1 MKEGRIKRNSRIRSN
16 SLQVQIKKIFPT
28 RLNSR
33 ISAGLIIISL
43 TVIIAVA
50 APILTWHP
58 PLKTLVGEPF
68 TTPNLYYLFG
78 TDDLGRDIYSN
89 VIYGVRTSLITG
101 LSSVLIA
108 LIIGIL
114 IGVLAGYY
122 RGLLEDFL
130 MRITDMTLILPQF
143 LLALVIVAIFGQS
156 FQNIILAIGVVSW
169 PGIARM
175 VRAEFLSIRER
186 PFIEAAKAIG
196 LSDLKIIFNEIL
208 PNAIPAVIPYVILQ
222 VNAAILIE
230 AGLGFLGIADPNVPS
245 LGLMLNTAQQY
256 LTSAWWMAVFP
267 GLMLSTVVI
276 GLNLLG
282 DGLVEHLNPR
292 LRKR

>member
-1 MKEGRIKRNSRIRSN
+1 MNKIIGKNSLLKSNFLQLLFKKITPAKANSR
-16 SLQVQIKKIFPT
+16 VFT
-28 RLNSR
+28 
-33 ISAGLIIISL
+33 GLVVVLAITMMAI
-43 TVIIAVA
+43 T
-50 APILTWHP
+50 APLITWYP

-68 TTPNLYYLFG
+68 TTPNNYYLFG
-78 TDDLGRDIYSN
+78 TDDLGRDIYTN
-89 VIYGVRTSLITG
+89 VVYGIRTSLIVG

-108 LIIGIL
+108 VIIGTL

-143 LLALVIVAIFGQS
+143 LLALIIVAIFGQN
-156 FQNIILAIGVVSW
+156 FQNIIIAIGIVSW

-175 VRAEFLSIRER
+175 IRAEFLSIRER

-196 LSDLKIIFNEIL
+196 LSDIKIIFSEIL
-208 PNAIPAVIPYVILQ
+208 PNAMPSVIPYVILQ
-222 VNAAILIE
+222 INAAILIE

-256 LTSAWWMAVFP
+256 LMNAWWMAVFP
-267 GLMLSTVVI
+267 GLMLSIIVI

-282 DGLVEHLNPR
+282 DGLVEYLNPR

>member
-1 MKEGRIKRNSRIRSN
+1 MA
-16 SLQVQIKKIFPT
+16 IF
-28 RLNSR
+28 
-33 ISAGLIIISL
+33 
-43 TVIIAVA
+43 
-50 APILTWHP
+50 APFITWHP
-58 PLKTLVGEPF
+58 PLKTLVGNPF
-68 TTPNLYYLFG
+68 TVPNNHYPFG

-89 VIYGVRTSLITG
+89 VIYGLRTSLIVG
-101 LSSVLIA
+101 LSSVAIA
-108 LIIGIL
+108 VAIGTL

-122 RGLLEDFL
+122 RGLLEDLL

-143 LLALVIVAIFGQS
+143 LLALIIVAIFGQN

-175 VRAEFLSIRER
+175 IRAEFLSIRER
-186 PFIEAAKAIG
+186 PFVEAAKAIG
-196 LSDLKIIFNEIL
+196 LSDTKIIFSEIL

-256 LTSAWWMAVFP
+256 LMSAWWMAVFP
-267 GLMLSTVVI
+267 GIMLSFIVI

-282 DGLVEHLNPR
+282 DGLVEYLNPR
-292 LRKR
+292 LRKK

>member
-1 MKEGRIKRNSRIRSN
+1 MKNRRIKMNSLLKSN
-16 SLQVQIKKIFPT
+16 SLQLPFKKTVFT
-28 RLNSR
+28 QMNSK
-33 ISAGLIIISL
+33 ILAGLIIVLII
-43 TVIIAVA
+43 TVMAIVA
-50 APILTWHP
+50 PLITWYP
-58 PLKTLVGEPF
+58 PLKTLVGKPF
-68 TTPNLYYLFG
+68 TTPNIYHLFG

-89 VIYGVRTSLITG
+89 VIYGIRTSLIVG

-108 LIIGIL
+108 VVIGTL

-143 LLALVIVAIFGQS
+143 LLALIIVAIFGQN
-156 FQNIILAIGVVSW
+156 FQNIIIAIGVVSW

-175 VRAEFLSIRER
+175 IRAEFLSIRER
-186 PFIEAAKAIG
+186 PFIEAARAIG
-196 LSDLKIIFNEIL
+196 FSDVKIIFSEIL
-208 PNAIPAVIPYVILQ
+208 PNAMPAVIPYIILQ

-256 LTSAWWMAVFP
+256 LISAWWMAVFP
-267 GLMLSTVVI
+267 GLMLSIIVI

-282 DGLVEHLNPR
+282 DGLVEYLNPR